1 MGTVRKVV
9 RGAEGNQGDYPR
21 TGGPERSH
29 TMSRP
34 MWLLLILL
42 ILLYGYAGDL
52 EYKDRLA
59 TESAGVQAADAV
71 PRW

>member
-1 MGTVRKVV
+1 
-9 RGAEGNQGDYPR
+9 
-21 TGGPERSH
+21 
-29 TMSRP
+29 MSRP